1 MNSYYCAMQC
11 YSLILVFP
19 ISVPF
24 HAILENISLRFTA
37 LDKQTI
43 L

>member
-1 MNSYYCAMQC
+1 MNSYCCVMQC

-19 ISVPF
+19 ISVHF
-24 HAILENISLRFTA
+24 HAILENISLRFSA